1 MAQVLIV
8 DDETVSRV
16 LLRHLLQG
24 AGHEVIEAGD
34 GSEGAELFAECGADL
49 VISDQDMP
57 VMTGL
62 ELRRELGQALDAPFV
77 LLTGYATEDEFAVD
91 DLEGVDAYLTKPVS
105 STSISDL
112 LDTLDIPG

>member
-24 AGHEVIEAGD
+24 AGHEVLEAAD
-34 GSEGAELFAECGADL
+34 GGEGADLFSEHGADL

-62 ELRRELGQALDAPFV
+62 ELRRTLGDDLRAPFV
-77 LLTGYATEDEFAVD
+77 LLTGYATQDEFAAG
-91 DLEGVDAYLTKPVS
+91 DLDGVDAYLTKPVS
-105 STSISDL
+105 TASITEL
-112 LDTLDIPG
+112 LDSLLD

>member
-34 GSEGAELFAECGADL
+34 GGEGAELFAAHGADL

-57 VMTGL
+57 VLTGL
-62 ELRRELGQALDAPFV
+62 ELRRELGADLTAPFV
-77 LLTGYATEDEFAVD
+77 LLTGYATQDEFTD
-91 DLEGVDAYLTKPVS
+91 TDLTGVDAYLTKPIS
-105 STSISDL
+105 STSIIEL
-112 LDTLDIPG
+112 LESLAISA

>member
-16 LLRHLLQG
+16 MLRHLLSG
-24 AGHEVIEAGD
+24 AGHEVIEAAD
-34 GSEGAELFAECGADL
+34 GGEGAELFAEHGADL

-62 ELRRELGQALDAPFV
+62 ELRRELGDLDAPFV
-77 LLTGYATEDEFAVD
+77 LLTGYATEDEFAD
-91 DLEGVDAYLTKPVS
+91 GDLVGIDAYLTKPVS
-105 STSISDL
+105 SSSITDL
-112 LDTLDIPG
+112 LDSLDI